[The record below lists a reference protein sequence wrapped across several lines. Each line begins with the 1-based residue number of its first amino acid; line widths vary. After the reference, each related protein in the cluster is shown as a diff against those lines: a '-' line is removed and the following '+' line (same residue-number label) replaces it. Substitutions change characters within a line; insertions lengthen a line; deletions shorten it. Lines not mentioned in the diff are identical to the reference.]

1 MDSHHSVK
9 FVTSEADSSKNHR
22 GKKMQ
27 KRIEKDFE
35 AFLRG
40 LTKLEPVEF
49 CGLARMMGVKMD
61 KVVDDK
67 RTMRP
72 LEKIMEELMD
82 KFLETTRR
90 RQKEILKLLKDARRG
105 K

>member
-1 MDSHHSVK
+1 MDSLHNVR

-61 KVVDDK
+61 EVVDDK